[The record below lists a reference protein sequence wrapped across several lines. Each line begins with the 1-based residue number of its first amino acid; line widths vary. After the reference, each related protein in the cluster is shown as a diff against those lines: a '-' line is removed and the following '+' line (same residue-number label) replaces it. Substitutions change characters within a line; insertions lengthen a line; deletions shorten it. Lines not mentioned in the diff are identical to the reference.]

1 MTHWQPSADLGRLR
15 TRAALLARIREFFAA
30 RGVLEVETPLLC
42 SAGVT
47 DPAVESLT
55 VTGGASLESPRLLQT
70 SPEYAMKRLLAACGE
85 PVFQVARA
93 FRDGEAGPRH
103 NPEFT
108 LLEWYRLGF
117 DHHALMD
124 EVAEL
129 VRHCL
134 EYRPVRR
141 YSYRQLFLERLG
153 VDPMT
158 AGSDDLEDAARG
170 HVDVGDITGGRD
182 LWLDV
187 LMTHVIEPQLAGEG
201 LCFVFD
207 YPPSRAALSR
217 IVRVDGVDVGQR
229 FELYVDGLELANG
242 YRELT
247 DAAEQRRRF
256 EHDNA
261 LRRERGQLERA
272 VDERLLDALEHGLPD
287 CSGVALGLDRLVML
301 AAGADHIRDI
311 LAFDWERS

>member
-1 MTHWQPSADLGRLR
+1 MRAGLLGR
-15 TRAALLARIREFFAA
+15 IRGFFAA

-47 DPAVESLT
+47 DPAIESLT

-70 SPEYAMKRLLAACGE
+70 SPEYAMKRLLAAHGE
-85 PVFQVARA
+85 PVFQIARA

-108 LLEWYRLGF
+108 LLEWYRPGF

-129 VRHCL
+129 VQHCL
-134 EYRPVRR
+134 GHRPLRR

-153 VDPMT
+153 VDPMA
-158 AGSDDLEDAARG
+158 AGSGDLEDAARR

-201 LCFVFD
+201 FCFVFD
-207 YPPSRAALSR
+207 YPASRAALSR
-217 IVRVDGVDVGQR
+217 ILRVDGVDVGQR

-256 EHDNA
+256 ERDNA
-261 LRRERGQLERA
+261 LRRERGQPERA
-272 VDERLLDALEHGLPD
+272 VDERLLAALEHGLPD

-301 AAGADHIRDI
+301 AAEVDHIRDV
-311 LAFDWERS
+311 LAFDWAGS